1 MTILTSLF
9 SGVSGL
15 NANGSAISIIGNN
28 IANMNTTGF
37 KASRASFADVL
48 SQDLAG
54 GSGTSQIGR
63 GVFLS
68 SVNPT
73 FTQGSFET
81 TSSALDLAI
90 DGDGFYI
97 VKDSSGGT
105 FYTRAGQ
112 FNMDKNGNIVNPE
125 GLILQGYQVDSAG
138 NITGTIDD
146 LTISSSTSPP
156 RPTANAEMAANL
168 DSSSTIPA
176 AFDVNNPTSTSNFST
191 AMTVY
196 DSLGNGHLTTVYF
209 RKSAEAVTGN
219 TWEWYAV
226 VDGSELTG
234 GVTAIQAQGTLDFDT
249 TGALDTVTTTLS
261 DFDFSGG
268 ATQSQVINFNFGS
281 TIAGGGTGLDGT
293 TQFGSPSATLSL
305 NQDGFASGA
314 LQGFSINQ
322 EGIITGLFT
331 NGQTRVLGQVVLSTF
346 NSPDG
351 LTMMGKNLY
360 AESFD
365 SGQPIV
371 GAPNTAGRGN
381 IFSNSLELSN
391 VDLGSEFINLITA
404 QRGFQANSRIIT
416 TTDEIL
422 GELVNLKR

>member
-1 MTILTSLF
+1 
-9 SGVSGL
+9 
-15 NANGSAISIIGNN
+15 
-28 IANMNTTGF
+28 
-37 KASRASFADVL
+37 
-48 SQDLAG
+48 
-54 GSGTSQIGR
+54 
-63 GVFLS
+63 
-68 SVNPT
+68 
-73 FTQGSFET
+73 
-81 TSSALDLAI
+81 
-90 DGDGFYI
+90 
-97 VKDSSGGT
+97 
-105 FYTRAGQ
+105 
-112 FNMDKNGNIVNPE
+112 MDKDGNIVNPD

-146 LTISSSTSPP
+146 LTISSSTAPP
-156 RPTANAEMAANL
+156 RATTDVEIAANL

-176 AFDVNNPTSTSNFST
+176 AFDVNDPTSTSNFST

-209 RKSAEAVTGN
+209 RKSAEAATGN

-226 VDGSELTG
+226 VDGAELTG
-234 GVTAIQAQGTLDFDT
+234 GVTAIQAQGTIDFDT
-249 TGALDTVTTTLS
+249 TGAMDTVTTTLS

-268 ATQSQVINFNFGS
+268 ATQSQAITFDFGS

-293 TQFGSPSATLSL
+293 TQFGSTSATVSQ
-305 NQDGFASGA
+305 NQDGYSSGA
-314 LQGFSINQ
+314 LQGFSIDQ
-322 EGIITGLFT
+322 EGLITGLFT

-346 NSPDG
+346 SSPDG
-351 LTMMGKNLY
+351 LTMMGSNLY
-360 AESFD
+360 AESFE

-371 GAPNTAGRGN
+371 GAPNTAGRGG
-381 IFSNSLELSN
+381 IFANSLELSN

>member
-28 IANMNTTGF
+28 IANLNTTGF
-37 KASRASFADVL
+37 KASTATFADVIG
-48 SQDLAG
+48 QDLAG
-54 GSGTSQIGR
+54 SSGTSQIGR

-90 DGDGFYI
+90 DGDGFFM
-97 VKDSSGGT
+97 VEDSSGAT

-112 FNMDKNGNIVNPE
+112 FDMDKDGNIVNPD

-156 RPTANAEMAANL
+156 RATTDAEIAANL

-176 AFDVNNPTSTSNFST
+176 AFDVTDPTSTSNFST

-196 DSLGNGHLTTVYF
+196 DSLGNGHLVTVYF
-209 RKSAEAVTGN
+209 RKSAEAATGN

-226 VDGSELTG
+226 VDGAELTG
-234 GVTAIQAQGTLDFDT
+234 GVTAIQAQGTIDFDT
-249 TGALDTVTTTLS
+249 TGAMDTVTTTLS

-268 ATQSQVINFNFGS
+268 ATQSQAITFDFGS

-293 TQFGSPSATLSL
+293 TQFGSTSATVSQ
-305 NQDGFASGA
+305 NQDGYSSGA
-314 LQGFSINQ
+314 LQGFSIDQ
-322 EGIITGLFT
+322 EGLITGLFT

-346 NSPDG
+346 SSPDG
-351 LTMMGKNLY
+351 LTMMGSNLY
-360 AESFD
+360 AESFE

-371 GAPNTAGRGN
+371 GAPNTAGRGG
-381 IFSNSLELSN
+381 IFANSLELSN

>member
-37 KASRASFADVL
+37 KASTATFADVIG
-48 SQDLAG
+48 QDLAG
-54 GSGTSQIGR
+54 SSGSSQIGR

-90 DGDGFYI
+90 DGNGFYE

-105 FYTRAGQ
+105 FYTRAGN
-112 FNMDKNGNIVNPE
+112 FDMDKDGNIVNPE

-156 RPTANAEMAANL
+156 RATTDAEIAANL

-176 AFDVNNPTSTSNFST
+176 AFDVTDPTSTSNFST

-209 RKSAEAVTGN
+209 RKSAEAATGN

-234 GVTAIQAQGTLDFDT
+234 GVTAIQAQGTIDFDT
-249 TGALDTVTTTLS
+249 TGAMNTVATTLS

-268 ATQSQVINFNFGS
+268 ATQSQAITFDFGS

-293 TQFGSPSATLSL
+293 TQFASTSATVSQ
-305 NQDGFASGA
+305 NQDGYSSGA
-314 LQGFSINQ
+314 LQGFSIDQ
-322 EGIITGLFT
+322 EGMITGLFT
-331 NGQTRVLGQVVLSTF
+331 NGQTRVLGQVVLATF
-346 NSPDG
+346 SSPDG
-351 LTMMGKNLY
+351 LTQMGSNLY
-360 AESFD
+360 AESFE

-371 GAPNTAGRGN
+371 GAPNTAGRGS
-381 IFSNSLELSN
+381 IQANSLELSN

-416 TTDEIL
+416 TTDDIL

>member
-15 NANGSAISIIGNN
+15 NANSTDISVIGNN
-28 IANMNTTGF
+28 IANMNTVGF
-37 KASRASFADVL
+37 KASRTSFADVL
-48 SQDLAG
+48 SQSLSG
-54 GSGTSQIGR
+54 GTGTSQIGR

-68 SVNPT
+68 SVNPI

-81 TSSALDLAI
+81 TSNALDLAI
-90 DGDGFYI
+90 DGDGFFL
-97 VKDSSGGT
+97 VEDSSGAV

-112 FNMDKNGNIVNPE
+112 FSIDKDGNVVNPE

-146 LTISSSTSPP
+146 LNLSSSTSPP
-156 RPTANAEMAANL
+156 RATENVEISANL

-176 AFDVNNPTSTSNFST
+176 AFDVNDPTNTSNFST
-191 AMTVY
+191 AITVY

-209 RKSAEAVTGN
+209 RKSLETATGN

-234 GVTAIQAQGTLDFDT
+234 GVTAIQAQGTLTFDT
-249 TGALDTVTTTLS
+249 TGAMDTVTTTSS

-268 ATQSQVINFNFGS
+268 ATQSQAINFDFGS
-281 TIAGGGTGLDGT
+281 TLAGGGTGLDGT
-293 TQFGSPSATLSL
+293 TQFGSSSATVFL
-305 NQDGFASGA
+305 NQDGYASGA
-314 LQGFSINQ
+314 LEGFSINQ
-322 EGIITGLFT
+322 EGSITGLFT
-331 NGQTRVLGQVVLSTF
+331 NGQTRVLGQVALATF
-346 NSPDG
+346 NNPEG
-351 LTMMGKNLY
+351 LTMMGENLY

-365 SGQPIV
+365 SGQPII
-371 GAPNTAGRGN
+371 GAPNTAGRGDV
-381 IFSNSLELSN
+381 ISNSLELSN
-391 VDLGSEFINLITA
+391 VDLGEEFINLIIA